1 MNPVLTGCDS
11 IHVLHLT
18 ITVGLDNHDGFDFKV
33 YPNPTSNIVNV
44 QCTMNNV
51 QAKTFEIRLYDAY
64 GRLLDVVETL
74 CATSLQTGAH
84 DSSVQTQID
93 LSRYASGIYFV
104 KAVADG
110 ETVTVRKV
118 VKQ

>member
-1 MNPVLTGCDS
+1 MVT
-11 IHVLHLT
+11 LHLT
-18 ITVGLDNHDGFDFKV
+18 ITVGLDDYEGFDFKV

-44 QCTMNNV
+44 ECIMKNDDWGGM
-51 QAKTFEIRLYDAY
+51 ELHLSDAY

-74 CATSLQTGAH
+74 RATSLQTA
-84 DSSVQTQID
+84 QID
-93 LSRYASGIYFV
+93 LSRYASGVYFI

-110 ETVTVRKV
+110 KTVTVRKV